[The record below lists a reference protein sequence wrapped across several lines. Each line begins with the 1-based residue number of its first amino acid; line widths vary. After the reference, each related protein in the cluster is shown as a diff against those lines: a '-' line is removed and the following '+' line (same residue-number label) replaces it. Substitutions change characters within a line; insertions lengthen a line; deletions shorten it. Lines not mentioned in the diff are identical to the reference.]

1 LFPGNNCLFER
12 NVVIKRMKS
21 NYGMTVNGN
30 ETRAQSQMRLKT
42 SLENHRSAGLSSLS
56 SRRSIIFRFQK
67 YLGHDYKRKRGELE
81 TCSQEREPVHAKRS
95 AGE

>member
-1 LFPGNNCLFER
+1 MSGQLC
-12 NVVIKRMKS
+12 
-21 NYGMTVNGN
+21 
-30 ETRAQSQMRLKT
+30 SQ
-42 SLENHRSAGLSSLS
+42 EIQSSLFICVLVFQVQTIS
-56 SRRSIIFRFQK
+56 VLNLLYSRCWIKNGFSISEFQK